1 LNELDKQQTLRWT
14 RRTEVDMRHH
24 NVMKSFSFLFLTSV
38 LAACGAQVEVETR
51 EDDSAGAL
59 QGKNAIGSAD
69 GCVSGD
75 IQRATCVDPGELKL
89 EAHNICLQT
98 DSVLT
103 ELNIPSWCV
112 NGLADSAQYTC
123 CAAPPPP
130 PNDPSTGLP
139 PLPAAPADGC
149 VWETFGDGQT
159 CQDYGQFKE
168 PAYQACLLA
177 GLTLTNLYVQDQA
190 SCSDWLGTNFIAE
203 CCPAPPAPPPP
214 PPPVVCL
221 SGTIG
226 DGQTCMD
233 LGNIKTTAHEA
244 CQQAGVVLFDLQIAD
259 VGSCAPNEGL
269 LVTYQCTTYDA
280 NGCP

>member
-1 LNELDKQQTLRWT
+1 
-14 RRTEVDMRHH
+14 MRHF
-24 NVMKSFSFLFLTSV
+24 NMTKSFSILFLTSV
-38 LAACGAQVEVETR
+38 LAACGAHVEVETR
-51 EDDSAGAL
+51 ENDSAGAL
-59 QGKNAIGSAD
+59 QGKNSVGVAD
-69 GCVSGD
+69 GCVSAEL
-75 IQRATCVDPGELKL
+75 QLATCVDPGELKL
-89 EAHNICLQT
+89 EAHNLCLQT

-103 ELNIPSWCV
+103 DLQFPSWCA

-123 CAAPPPP
+123 CATPPPP
-130 PNDPSTGLP
+130 QPPSP
-139 PLPAAPADGC
+139 PTEPGPGC
-149 VWETFGDGQT
+149 VWESFGDGQT

-168 PAYQACLLA
+168 PAYEACVLA
-177 GLTLTNLYVQDQA
+177 GLTLTNLFVQDQG
-190 SCSDWLGTNFIAE
+190 SCSDWLGTTFVAE
-203 CCPAPPAPPPP
+203 CCPAPPPP

-233 LGNIKTTAHEA
+233 LGNIKLTAHEA
-244 CQQAGVVLFDLQIAD
+244 CEQAGVVLFDLQIAD

>member
-1 LNELDKQQTLRWT
+1 
-14 RRTEVDMRHH
+14 MRKF
-24 NVMKSFSFLFLTSV
+24 NMTKSFSILCLTGI
-38 LAACGAQVEVETR
+38 LAACGTRVEVETR

-59 QGKNAIGSAD
+59 QGKNALPVAD
-69 GCVSGD
+69 GCVTSD
-75 IQRATCVDPGELKL
+75 LQFASCVDPGELKL
-89 EAHNICLQT
+89 EAHNLCLQ
-98 DSVLT
+98 SGKVLT
-103 ELNIPSWCV
+103 DLQITSSCA
-112 NGLADSAQYTC
+112 NGLAEAIQYQC
-123 CAAPPPP
+123 CVAPPPP
-130 PNDPSTGLP
+130 PNDPWTGLP
-139 PLPAAPADGC
+139 PLPAEPAPGC
-149 VWETFGDGQT
+149 VWESFGDGQT

-168 PAYQACLLA
+168 PAYEACLLA
-177 GLTLTNLYVQDQA
+177 GLNLTNLYVQDDA

-203 CCPAPPAPPPP
+203 CCPAPPPP